1 MNPTV
6 SIIVPVYNAEPCLSR
21 CVDSILRQEYQDFE
35 LLLADDGSTDQSGS
49 ICDAYAASDSRVRVI
64 HKENTGVSDTRN
76 TALNHARGTYLQF
89 LDSDD
94 WITPDATKLLV
105 RAAAENQCDMIIA
118 DFYRVV
124 GGRVSH
130 KGDIDD
136 SSVLTREQFAGH
148 MMKNPADFYY
158 GVIWNKLY
166 RRDIVE
172 KYHLRMNTELSWCE
186 DFLFNLE
193 YILHADTFYALKAPV
208 YYYVKT
214 KGSLVSQSVTLVNS
228 VRTKLMVFEYY
239 NRFYKHVLDEKE
251 YEKNR
256 FQVYRFL
263 IDAAKDGVVPPS
275 ILPGSARLGTERS
288 SICPEAVTGEGI
300 LSSFYRERKLLD
312 RYLDIAALKHGLSL
326 SEVQLMLYLGHARQI
341 TSKKELADFAGMTV
355 RALTLTLQ
363 KLEAKKLI
371 RTGQRPA
378 EKISKA
384 SASNSSR
391 KRASEKLLEITF
403 LPAADPLLLELQTA
417 LNDYDMTR
425 FAGLDDDELV
435 QYAVLSEK
443 IRRNIQNT
451 LL

>member
-6 SIIVPVYNAEPCLSR
+6 SIIVPVYNAQSCLAR
-21 CVDSILRQEYQDFE
+21 CVDSILGQEYQDFE
-35 LLLADDGSTDQSGS
+35 LLLADDGSSDCSGS
-49 ICDAYAASDSRVRVI
+49 ICDDYAASDSRVHVI

-76 TALNHARGTYLQF
+76 TALDRARGTYLQF

-105 RAAAENQCDMIIA
+105 RSAKDNCCDMVIA
-118 DFYRVV
+118 DFYRVI
-124 GGRVSH
+124 GERVSH
-130 KGDIDD
+130 KGDIDS
-136 SSVLTREQFAGH
+136 SSVLTREEFAGH

-193 YILHADTFYALKAPV
+193 YILHAETFYALKAPV

-214 KGSLVSQSVTLVNS
+214 KGSLVSQSATLVNS

-263 IDAAKDGVVPPS
+263 IEAAKDGAVLPS
-275 ILPGSARLGTERS
+275 ILPGSTKLGNERS

-300 LSSFYRERKLLD
+300 PAELYRSRKLLD
-312 RYLDIAALKHGLSL
+312 RYLDIAALKFGLTLDEVRLMMYL
-326 SEVQLMLYLGHARQI
+326 SHARQI
-341 TSKKELADFAGMTV
+341 TAKKDLADFAGMTV

-363 KLEAKKLI
+363 KLESRKLI
-371 RTGQRPA
+371 RIGQRPA
-378 EKISKA
+378 QKDGDRAPLRK
-384 SASNSSR
+384 SSSG
-391 KRASEKLLEITF
+391 KRLDVVF
-403 LPAADPLLLELQTA
+403 LPDAEPLLQELQTVM
-417 LNDYDMTR
+417 NDYDQIR
-425 FAGLDDDELV
+425 FSGLNDDELI

-443 IRRNIQNT
+443 IRRNIQDT

>member
-6 SIIVPVYNAEPCLSR
+6 SIIVPVYNAESSLSR
-21 CVDSILRQEYQDFE
+21 CVDSILGQEYQDFE
-35 LLLADDGSTDQSGS
+35 LLLADDGSTDRSGS
-49 ICDAYAASDSRVRVI
+49 ICDAYAASDSRVKVI
-64 HKENTGVSDTRN
+64 HKSNTGVSDTRN
-76 TALNHARGTYLQF
+76 TAISHACGTYLQF

-94 WITPDATKLLV
+94 WITPDATKLFV
-105 RAAAENQCDMIIA
+105 RAVENTQCDMVIA

-124 GGRVSH
+124 GERVSH

-136 SSVLTREQFAGH
+136 NSVLTREEFAGH

-172 KYHLRMNTELSWCE
+172 KYNLRMNTELSWCE

-193 YILHADTFYALKAPV
+193 YILHAETFYALKAPI

-214 KGSLVSQSVTLVNS
+214 KGSLVSQSATIVNS
-228 VRTKLMVFEYY
+228 VRMKLTVFEYY

-263 IDAAKDGVVPPS
+263 IGAAKDGAVPPS
-275 ILPGSARLGTERS
+275 ILPGATKLGRERTR
-288 SICPEAVTGEGI
+288 ICPEAVTGEGI
-300 LSSFYRERKLLD
+300 LASSYRSRKLLD
-312 RYLDIAALKHGLSL
+312 RYLEIAALKYGLSL
-326 SEVQLMLYLGHARQI
+326 EEIRMIMFLDHARQI
-341 TSKKELADFAGMTV
+341 NTKKDLADFTGMTM
-355 RALTLTLQ
+355 RALTLMLQ

-371 RTGQRPA
+371 RTTEHPA
-378 EKISKA
+378 EKKTKSGAPIHSPH
-384 SASNSSR
+384 
-391 KRASEKLLEITF
+391 KLLDIVF
-403 LPAADPLLLELQTA
+403 LSDSKPILQELQTVQ
-417 LNDYDMTR
+417 NDFDQIR
-425 FAGLDDDELV
+425 FAGMDDEELV
-435 QYAVLSEK
+435 QYAVLTEK
-443 IRRNIQNT
+443 IRQNIQET